1 MKTFKKIISYIVY
14 WLIQLTW
21 GLPMTLIG
29 AVAVLG
35 CLITGHKPKTFGPNI
50 YFQVGMGW
58 GGIELG
64 GFFLCSKTCDMRTIY
79 HEAGHGLQ
87 NLIWGPLMPFIISIP
102 SAFRYW
108 LRKMSTRLKKSLF
121 NLFFLLAA
129 LILTTGLAC
138 LFGLVFSIKWL
149 TIVFELLRMYF
160 LLLSIWAT
168 TKEIPKYD
176 RQYVEYDSIWFEG
189 QATNWGIK
197 VYEKKED

>member
-1 MKTFKKIISYIVY
+1 MKKKILYVGY
-14 WLIQLTW
+14 WMLQCTW
-21 GLPMTLIG
+21 GIIMTLIG
-29 AVAVLG
+29 AAVA
-35 CLITGHKPKTFGPNI
+35 LILLMTGHKPQTMGPNV
-50 YFQVGMGW
+50 FFKVGSHW
-58 GGIELG
+58 GGINLG
-64 GFFLCSKTCDMRTIY
+64 PFFFCCEDSDDQVLY

-87 NLIWGPLMPFIISIP
+87 NLIWGPLMPFVISIP

-168 TKEIPKYD
+168 TTEIPKYD

-189 QATNWGIK
+189 QATNWGTKI
-197 VYEKKED
+197 YEKKED